1 MNQGKYMFPEL
12 LQPGSFGDL
21 KDTDQRPFAEG
32 NATEVARNGVSFTYK
47 SSPYAGSR
55 YSKEMNVSALSQMAR
70 HWSPILADLAF
81 LRTQYLQRHS
91 LKCLNLWN
99 LWHFA
104 QTATSIHAYL
114 VRRSQN
120 PFKSGDLPPRIGG
133 LFKAAQGL
141 FMTSQHMIHAGRSFD
156 SVVNVKG
163 FIEYIEANEIFTMP
177 STNKVCAGPP
187 HMVEEFIEIALNG
200 QKITSTP
207 HPDLESVIG
216 DMDAFFDY
224 SDKRTKLM
232 MVQYLFAL
240 QNQLLLNDLEKAMSS
255 LGGPNFEPN
264 KLKSILLPLK
274 AEINRQ
280 SVELALHLLVEK
292 ASAYNIDGRLNR
304 LFATERTSPPT
315 EDPTIDTILEAFKSK
330 FEKINSQ
337 EGRLALEFLFYYL
350 GLEREALLVFMLLQ
364 GEIAQSLG
372 TNDTIVLNGSHIAQM
387 IPNNVSKIFS
397 DWIGI
402 SVCNYST
409 DALFQCDSLQIEVK

>member
-1 MNQGKYMFPEL
+1 MFL
-12 LQPGSFGDL
+12 LFRTL
-21 KDTDQRPFAEG
+21 AK
-32 NATEVARNGVSFTYK
+32 
-47 SSPYAGSR
+47 
-55 YSKEMNVSALSQMAR
+55 
-70 HWSPILADLAF
+70 HWSIILAIWRFFALNIDRGVR
-81 LRTQYLQRHS
+81 LR
-91 LKCLNLWN
+91 NLWN

-141 FMTSQHMIHAGRSFD
+141 FMTSQHMILSGRPFD
-156 SVVNVKG
+156 SVVNAKE
-163 FIEYIEANEIFTMP
+163 FIEYIEANEIFTMS
-177 STNKVCAGPP
+177 STNKVCSGPP
-187 HMVEEFIEIALNG
+187 HMVNEFVVVALNG

-207 HPDLESVIG
+207 HPNLESIIG

-224 SDKRTKLM
+224 SDKRIKLM

-255 LGGPNFEPN
+255 LSEPNFESN
-264 KLKSILLPLK
+264 ELRSILLPLC
-274 AEINRQ
+274 AEVNRQ
-280 SVELALHLLVEK
+280 PVELVSHLL
-292 ASAYNIDGRLNR
+292 SAYNIDGRLNR

-315 EDPTIDTILEAFKSK
+315 QDPTIDTILEAFKSK

-337 EGRLALEFLFYYL
+337 ESRLALRFLFYYL

-372 TNDTIVLNGSHIAQM
+372 RNDTIVLNGSHIAQM
-387 IPNNVSKIFS
+387 MPNNVSKILS

-402 SVCNYST
+402 SICNYST
-409 DALFQCDSLQIEVK
+409 HALFQCDSLQIEVK

>member
-1 MNQGKYMFPEL
+1 MFPEL
-12 LQPGSFGDL
+12 LQPGFFGNL

-55 YSKEMNVSALSQMAR
+55 YGKEMNVSALSQMAK
-70 HWSPILADLAF
+70 HWSVILADLAF

-91 LKCLNLWN
+91 LKHLKNLWN

-104 QTATSIHAYL
+104 HTATSIHAYL

-141 FMTSQHMIHAGRSFD
+141 FMTSQHMIISGRPFD
-156 SVVNVKG
+156 SVVNAKE

-177 STNKVCAGPP
+177 STNKVCSGPP
-187 HMVEEFIEIALNG
+187 HMVDEFVVVALNG

-207 HPDLESVIG
+207 YPNLESIIG

-224 SDKRTKLM
+224 SDKRIKLM

-240 QNQLLLNDLEKAMSS
+240 QNQLLLNDLEKAMPS
-255 LGGPNFEPN
+255 LVGPNFESN
-264 KLKSILLPLK
+264 ELTSILLPLT
-274 AEINRQ
+274 AEVDIQ
-280 SVELALHLLVEK
+280 AVELASHFLIEK

-304 LFATERTSPPT
+304 LFATERTLPPT
-315 EDPTIDTILEAFKSK
+315 EDPTIDTTLEAFKSK

-337 EGRLALEFLFYYL
+337 EGRLALQFLFYYL
-350 GLEREALLVFMLLQ
+350 DLEREALLAFMLLQ
-364 GEIAQSLG
+364 GEIGQSLG
-372 TNDTIVLNGSHIAQM
+372 RNDTIVLNGSHIAQTM
-387 IPNNVSKIFS
+387 PNNVSKIFS

-402 SVCNYST
+402 SICNYST
-409 DALFQCDSLQIEVK
+409 HALFQCDSLQIEVK